1 VTPASVARST
11 PSNPPRKA
19 WSRNSNSL
27 AAQHEACEA
36 FIRSQRDEGWVLA
49 KIRYD
54 DRGLAHAPRRLHDE
68 VYVDYND
75 MIYAALPAEIEQRR

>member
-1 VTPASVARST
+1 
-11 PSNPPRKA
+11 
-19 WSRNSNSL
+19 
-27 AAQHEACEA
+27 
-36 FIRSQRDEGWVLA
+36 EGWVLA

-75 MIYAALPAEIEQRR
+75 MIYAALPAEIEQRRQALLRKWRLKCYARPLLQLRGRAFRPRSPLVVR

>member
-1 VTPASVARST
+1 MNGETRLETNAGLLPSPPADMRRV
-11 PSNPPRKA
+11 
-19 WSRNSNSL
+19 L
-27 AAQHEACEA
+27 Q
-36 FIRSQRDEGWVLA
+36 QRHEGWVLA

-75 MIYAALPAEIEQRR
+75 MIYAALPAEIEQ